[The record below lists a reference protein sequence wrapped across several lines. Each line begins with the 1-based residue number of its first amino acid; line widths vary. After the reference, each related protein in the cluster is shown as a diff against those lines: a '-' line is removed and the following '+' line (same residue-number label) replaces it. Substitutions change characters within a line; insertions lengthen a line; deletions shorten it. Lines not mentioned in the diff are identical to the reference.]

1 MVTFIYNKKQ
11 YINMRKLLF
20 SLIMFLLLATN
31 LYSQPPTIYDYAEQ
45 IQQNPRLYIIVLGK
59 DATNE
64 EINAASEISSV
75 LNVRKIYRENQIT
88 TLNKNLIIIGT
99 PQTNSRIQNQIS
111 LISTYGANLIISGS
125 PSQIT
130 KAASLLKNHE
140 ANIEKLLTN
149 ELKLKIELFSPLK
162 NIYIV
167 FIVSTIALIVVLFAM
182 LKNFKKQS
190 TGHPKLLKYAEKAMQ
205 RGYSKYEIRQILLKS
220 SWPKS
225 IIDAEFKK
233 LP

>member
-1 MVTFIYNKKQ
+1 MATFIYNKKQ
-11 YINMRKLLF
+11 YINMKKLLF
-20 SLIMFLLLATN
+20 SLIIFLLLATN

-45 IQQNPRLYIIVLGK
+45 IQRNPRLYIIVLGK

-64 EINAASEISSV
+64 EIDAASEISSV

-99 PQTNSRIQNQIS
+99 PQTNSKIQNQIS
-111 LISTYGANLIISGS
+111 MIATYGANLIISGS

-140 ANIEKLLTN
+140 ANIEKLFTN

-167 FIVSTIALIVVLFAM
+167 FIVSTIVLIVVLFAM

-205 RGYSKYEIRQILLKS
+205 RGYSKDEIRQILLKS